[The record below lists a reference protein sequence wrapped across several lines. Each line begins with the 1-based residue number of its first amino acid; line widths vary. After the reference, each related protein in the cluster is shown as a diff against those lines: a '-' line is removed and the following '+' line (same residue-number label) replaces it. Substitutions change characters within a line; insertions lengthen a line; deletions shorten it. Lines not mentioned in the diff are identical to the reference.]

1 MTSLDSVLSE
11 ASPDEWADKRN
22 GQGRL
27 TTAQVYEALRRKILD
42 HTIPPATK
50 VNIHHIS
57 QEFGVSPTPVRE
69 ALRLLQG
76 DNLLVATSNKGYA
89 TTEVLD
95 LKGVR
100 DLFEF
105 RLLIEPWAT
114 GVSAENRLTN
124 PSRMLKEELKRFDA
138 NADSI
143 QHALIAHDSRF
154 HTTILE
160 ATGNRTV
167 VQAFEQSHCHLH
179 LFRMYGQNWDWQAT
193 ISEHEEIVEAI
204 DRADSVGAEEAMT
217 KHLHSAYLRFYNALT
232 ESSGEVA
239 DMPEKRPARVKV
251 S

>member
-160 ATGNRTV
+160 ATGNQTV

-239 DMPEKRPARVKV
+239 DMPEKRPARVKI